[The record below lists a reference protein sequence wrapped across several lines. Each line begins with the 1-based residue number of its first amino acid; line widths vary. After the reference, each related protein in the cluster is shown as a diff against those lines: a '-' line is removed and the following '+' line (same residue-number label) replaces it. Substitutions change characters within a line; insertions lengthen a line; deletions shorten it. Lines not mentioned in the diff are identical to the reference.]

1 MNRTVVWCLCK
12 LSFQWSQ
19 KLSPVTNFPSVTFWI
34 LFLPSPSSPPPEPLP
49 LLFFHIYNPFLRCK
63 LSISEVTW
71 NYVAGSALKSKFIF
85 YNSPLLKSYWLI
97 LFQFFHLWFLSSR
110 CLTVYKWWQSLN
122 FPIFVLSFSWQF
134 VLART

>member
-63 LSISEVTW
+63 LSVSEVTW
-71 NYVAGSALKSKFIF
+71 NYLAGSALKSKFIF
-85 YNSPLLKSYWLI
+85 YNSPLLKSYW
-97 LFQFFHLWFLSSR
+97 FWYFS
-110 CLTVYKWWQSLN
+110 
-122 FPIFVLSFSWQF
+122 SFSISGFYQVD
-134 VLART
+134 VLQCTNDDNLLTFPYLCFPFLDNLC